1 MSYSEFSFIESI
13 KKQVKVPLNCEG
25 IGDDCAVIRLDETS
39 GQVITTDMLVE
50 GVHFLKDKISP
61 YQLGR
66 KSVAVNLSDI
76 AAMGAFPNAIF
87 LSLSIPKGI
96 SNEWLDEFIKGVLSW
111 NVPLL
116 GGDTTAS
123 LRDIVINI
131 TACGVI
137 DYKKIKRRSGA
148 KVGDTI
154 FVTGTLGESVAGLKA
169 LQKGIDNPIL
179 INAHNDPKPHI
190 IQGCELGKSTKVHS
204 MMDVSDGIAS
214 DLKHILKA
222 SNVNATIDTAKIPLT
237 NTLSDFCKS
246 QNINALEL
254 ALSGGEDYVLLF
266 TADSDIQMPFPIY
279 PIGTIEDGNKN
290 SITYTPQ
297 NIELKGFTHF

>member
-1 MSYSEFSFIESI
+1 MSYSEFSFIEAI
-13 KKQVKVPLNCEG
+13 KRQVKVPMNCEG
-25 IGDDCAVIRLDETS
+25 IGDDCAVIRFDETS
-39 GQVITTDMLVE
+39 AQVITTDMLVE

-87 LSLSIPKGI
+87 LSLSVPRGI
-96 SNEWLDEFIKGVLSW
+96 SNEWLDEFTKGVLSW

-123 LRDIVINI
+123 LRDTVINI
-131 TACGVI
+131 TACGII
-137 DYKKIKRRSGA
+137 DYKNIKRRSGA
-148 KVGDTI
+148 KAGDTI
-154 FVTGTLGESVAGLKA
+154 FVTGNLGESAGGLNA
-169 LQKGIDNPIL
+169 IQNGIDNPIL
-179 INAHNDPKPHI
+179 INAHNDPQPHI

-222 SNVNATIDTAKIPLT
+222 SNVNATIDTTKIPST
-237 NTLSDFCKS
+237 NTLSKFCIS
-246 QNINALEL
+246 HDLTALEL

-279 PIGTIEDGNKN
+279 PIGTIENGTEN
-290 SITYTPQ
+290 SIIYTPQ
-297 NIELKGFTHF
+297 NFDLKGFTHF